1 MMIWHGPGGGPGG
14 RGRGRRL
21 GSAAAARVGLT
32 DTPGTNG
39 TNGTA
44 THAIPGPQFDDGPR
58 MTPRMV
64 WANAKTTWH
73 GFRRVLGLVWDA
85 NAALTLGLAVLN
97 VAQGGLPAARVW
109 ISKLLIDEVVA
120 AVSNGSGTQALPMVL
135 LLVGLQFGIGAV
147 GNVLGTASNICQQ
160 LLQEQVSNRIQLL
173 VMRHA
178 NQLDLVLFKR
188 PKFYDLIQQV
198 QREAAF
204 RPVQMVQTAFG
215 LIRGILT
222 FLSLLALLVNLEW
235 FIAAAA
241 LLSPIPAFISSARY
255 GWQGYQMMRWQSP
268 LRRMMNYLTNL
279 ITTDTYNK
287 EVKLF
292 TLGDFF
298 ISRFQNLFQRYYT
311 EQRALVIRRYL
322 AASAW
327 SMLTVLTGGLTFLY
341 VAYRTLLGSITVG
354 GLTLYVQAADGVS
367 QAFSGVLSGLQSMYE
382 HQLYLTTLFELL
394 DFKPLVRA
402 PDDPKPIRHPM
413 HEGIEFRNV
422 TYAYEGKDEP
432 ALDDVSFTIQRGETI
447 AIVGHNGAGKTTLV
461 KLLARLYDPQQGQVL
476 IDGRDVREY
485 DPDELR
491 GEFGVLFQ
499 DYVSYQFSARE
510 NIGIGRVERLDDT
523 PAIAAAATKS
533 GAASVIE
540 GLPEGYET
548 VLGKWFDGGVN
559 LSGGEWQKVALGR
572 AFMREAQI
580 LILDEPSAALDAKAE
595 FELFSRL
602 QQLAHGRT
610 AIFISHR
617 FSTVRRADRILVFEH
632 GRLIEQ
638 GTHEELLALGGR
650 YAELFNLQASSY
662 R

>member
-1 MMIWHGPGGGPGG
+1 MIIWHGPGPGG
-14 RGRGRRL
+14 GGRRGRRV
-21 GSAAAARVGLT
+21 GSAAAARVGLS
-32 DTPGTNG
+32 D

-44 THAIPGPQFDDGPR
+44 AQALPPPESVPEGPQFSPR
-58 MTPRMV
+58 VV
-64 WANAKTTWH
+64 WANAKTTWR

-85 NAALTLGLAVLN
+85 NAPLTASLALLN
-97 VAQGGLPAARVW
+97 LVQGFIPAMRVW

-120 AVSNGSGTQALPMVL
+120 AVSNGSGMAALPNVL
-135 LLVGLQFGIGAV
+135 LLVAAQFAIGALA
-147 GNVLGTASNICQQ
+147 NLLSTASNICQQ

-178 NQLDLVLFKR
+178 NQLDLVFFER

-198 QREAAF
+198 QREVAF

-222 FLSLLALLVNLEW
+222 FVSLLALLVNLEW

-241 LLSPIPAFISSARY
+241 LISPIPAFISSARY

-268 LRRMMNYLTNL
+268 LRRMMNYLTNIL
-279 ITTDTYNK
+279 TTDSYNK
-287 EVKLF
+287 ELKLF

-298 ISRFQNLFQRYYT
+298 IDRFQMLFKRYYT
-311 EQRALVIRRYL
+311 EQRALVIRRYV

-327 SMLTVLTGGLTFLY
+327 SMLTVLVGGLTFLY
-341 VAYRTLLGSITVG
+341 VAYRTLLGSISVG
-354 GLTLYVQAADGVS
+354 SLTLYVQAADGVS
-367 QAFSGVLSGLQSMYE
+367 QAFTGVLGGLQAMYE

-394 DFKPLVRA
+394 EFQPLIHA
-402 PDDPKPIRHPM
+402 PDKPRPIRHPM
-413 HEGIEFRNV
+413 QEGIEFRHV
-422 TYAYEGKDEP
+422 TYAYEGKEEP
-432 ALDDVSFTIQRGETI
+432 ALKDISFTINRGETV

-461 KLLARLYDPQQGQVL
+461 KLVARLYDPQQGQVL
-476 IDGRDVREY
+476 IDGHDVRDY

-491 GEFGVLFQ
+491 NEFGVLFQ
-499 DYVSYQFSARE
+499 DYVHYQFTARE
-510 NIGIGRVERLDDT
+510 NIGIGRVERLDDR
-523 PAIAAAATKS
+523 PAIVDAADRA

-540 GLPEGYET
+540 ALPDGYDT

-580 LILDEPSAALDAKAE
+580 LILDEPSAALDARAE
-595 FELFSRL
+595 YELFARL

-617 FSTVRRADRILVFEH
+617 FSTVRRADRILVFEE

-638 GTHEELLALGGR
+638 GTHEELLDVGGR

>member
-1 MMIWHGPGGGPGG
+1 MIMYHGPGGGR
-14 RGRGRRL
+14 RGRKL

-32 DTPGTNG
+32 DK

-44 THAIPGPQFDDGPR
+44 APLGPPPPSSDGPSL
-58 MTPRMV
+58 TPRAI
-64 WANAKTTWH
+64 WANASTTWQ

-85 NAALTLGLAVLN
+85 NPWLTLSLAVFNLL
-97 VAQGGLPAARVW
+97 QGGLPAARVW
-109 ISKLLIDEVVA
+109 LSKLLVDAVVA
-120 AVSNGSGTQALPMVL
+120 AVTTGVGTAALPQVL
-135 LLVGLQFGIGAV
+135 LLVTLQFAIGAA
-147 GNVLGTASNICQQ
+147 GNILTTVSNICQQ

-173 VMRHA
+173 VMRQA
-178 NQLDLVLFKR
+178 NQLDLVFFER
-188 PKFYDLIQQV
+188 PQFYDLLQSV

-204 RPVQMVQTAFG
+204 RPVAMVQTAFG
-215 LIRGILT
+215 LIRQVLT
-222 FLSLLALLVNLEW
+222 FASLLALLVNLEW
-235 FIAAAA
+235 FIALAA
-241 LLSPIPAFISSARY
+241 LLSPIPAFVSSARF

-268 LRRMMNYLTNL
+268 LRRMMAYLTNL
-279 ITTDTYNK
+279 LTTDIYNK

-298 ISRFQNLFQRYYT
+298 IERFSRLFQRYYA
-311 EQRALVIRRYL
+311 EQRALVIRRYV
-322 AASAW
+322 AGAVW
-327 SMLTVLTGGLTFLY
+327 SMLTVLTSGLTFLY
-341 VAYRTLLGSITVG
+341 VAYRTLGGSISVG

-367 QAFSGVLSGLQSMYE
+367 QAFSALLGGLQSMYE
-382 HQLYLTTLFELL
+382 HQLYLQTLFELL
-394 DFKPLVRA
+394 DFRPLVRA
-402 PDDPKPIRHPM
+402 PEHPLPFRRPIQQ
-413 HEGIEFRNV
+413 GIEFRNV
-422 TYAYEGKDEP
+422 TYTYEGKDEP
-432 ALDDVSFTIQRGETI
+432 ALKNVSFTIDPGETV

-461 KLLARLYDPQQGQVL
+461 KLLARLYDPQEGQVL

-485 DPDELR
+485 DPDQLR
-491 GEFGVLFQ
+491 NEFGVLFQ

-510 NIGIGRVERLDDT
+510 NIGVGRIERLDDT
-523 PAIAAAATKS
+523 PAIAEAAAKS
-533 GAASVIE
+533 GASAIIE
-540 GLPEGYET
+540 RLPEGYDT

-595 FELFSRL
+595 YELFSRL

-617 FSTVRRADRILVFEH
+617 FSTVRRADRILVFEQ
-632 GRLIEQ
+632 GSLIES

-650 YAELFNLQASSY
+650 YAELFNLQAASY

>member
-1 MMIWHGPGGGPGG
+1 M
-14 RGRGRRL
+14 L
-21 GSAAAARVGLT
+21 
-32 DTPGTNG
+32 
-39 TNGTA
+39 
-44 THAIPGPQFDDGPR
+44 
-58 MTPRMV
+58 
-64 WANAKTTWH
+64 WANARTTWR
-73 GFRRVLGLVWDA
+73 GFVRVLGLVWEA
-85 NAALTLGLAVLN
+85 NAPLTASLAILN
-97 VAQGGLPAARVW
+97 LAQGALPAARVW

-120 AVSNGSGTQALPMVL
+120 AVTNGTGTAALPVVL
-135 LLVGLQFGIGAV
+135 VLVALQFGIGAL

-178 NQLDLVLFKR
+178 NQLDLVFFER

-198 QREAAF
+198 QREVAF

-268 LRRMMNYLTNL
+268 LRRMMSYLTNIL
-279 ITTDTYNK
+279 TTDSYNK
-287 EVKLF
+287 ELKLF
-292 TLGDFF
+292 TLGEFF
-298 ISRFQNLFQRYYT
+298 VDRFQMLFKRYYT
-311 EQRALVIRRYL
+311 EQRGLVIRRYV

-367 QAFSGVLSGLQSMYE
+367 QAFSGVLGGLQSMYE

-394 DFKPLVRA
+394 DFEPMIRA
-402 PDDPKPIRHPM
+402 PEHPVPIRHPM
-413 HEGIEFRNV
+413 QEGIEFRNV

-432 ALDDVSFTIQRGETI
+432 ALKDVSFTIKRGETV

-461 KLLARLYDPQQGQVL
+461 KLVARLYDPQEGEIL
-476 IDGRDVREY
+476 IDGRNVREY

-491 GEFGVLFQ
+491 NEFGVLFQ
-499 DYVSYQFSARE
+499 DYVHYQFTARE
-510 NIGIGRVERLDDT
+510 NIGIGRVERLDDK
-523 PAIAAAATKS
+523 PAIVSAADRAGAAT
-533 GAASVIE
+533 VIE
-540 GLPEGYET
+540 GLPEGYDT

-572 AFMREAQI
+572 AFMREAQV

-595 FELFSRL
+595 YELFARL

-617 FSTVRRADRILVFEH
+617 FSTVRRADRILVFEE

-638 GTHEELLALGGR
+638 GTHEELLAVGGR

>member
-1 MMIWHGPGGGPGG
+1 MIMWHGPGGG
-14 RGRGRRL
+14 GRGRRL
-21 GSAAAARVGLT
+21 GSARAARVGLT
-32 DTPGTNG
+32 DRNG
-39 TNGTA
+39 ASPNGVA
-44 THAIPGPQFDDGPR
+44 KPQLDNEGPSFSPR
-58 MTPRMV
+58 TL
-64 WANAKTTWH
+64 WANARTTWH
-73 GFRRVLGLVWDA
+73 GFRRVLGLVWEA
-85 NAALTLGLAVLN
+85 NAWLTSALAVLN
-97 VAQGGLPAARVW
+97 LAQGALPAARVW
-109 ISKLLIDEVVA
+109 ISKLVIDEVVNA
-120 AVSNGSGTQALPMVL
+120 ITNGTGMSAWPMVL
-135 LLVGLQFGIGAV
+135 FLVALQFGLSAL
-147 GNVLGTASNICQQ
+147 GNVLGTAANICQQ

-178 NQLDLVLFKR
+178 NQLDLVFFER

-222 FLSLLALLVNLEW
+222 FLSMLALLVNLEW

-241 LLSPIPAFISSARY
+241 LLAPIPAFVSSARY

-279 ITTDTYNK
+279 VTTDTYNK

-298 ISRFQNLFQRYYT
+298 IDRFQRLFQRYYA
-311 EQRALVIRRYL
+311 EQRALVIRRYF

-354 GLTLYVQAADGVS
+354 GLNLYVQAAEQVS
-367 QAFSGVLSGLQSMYE
+367 QSFSGVLGGLQSMYE

-394 DFKPLVRA
+394 DFQPLVGA
-402 PDDPKPIRHPM
+402 PEHPSPIRRPM
-413 HEGIEFRNV
+413 QEGIEFRNV
-422 TYAYEGKDEP
+422 TYAYEGKEEP
-432 ALDDVSFTIQRGETI
+432 ALKDVSFSIARGETV

-485 DPDELR
+485 DPAELR
-491 GEFGVLFQ
+491 SEFGVLFQ

-510 NIGIGRVERLDDT
+510 NIGIGRVERLDDQA
-523 PAIAAAATKS
+523 AITAAADKS
-533 GAASVIE
+533 GAAAVIE
-540 GLPEGYET
+540 ALPEGYET

-572 AFMREAQI
+572 AFMRDAQI

-595 FELFSRL
+595 YELFSRL

-617 FSTVRRADRILVFEH
+617 FSTVRRADRILVFEE

-650 YAELFNLQASSY
+650 YAELFNLQAASY